1 MFLYKSLNDI
11 DNFNNIKPRNKNTKE
26 KKPKV
31 YNTVLE
37 FYNEFLNKNFD
48 ECYNLEIETKEEMRF
63 KFMPIDLIIKGYDY
77 STFCNETRDRHYGN
91 YQEQQEEHINL
102 PDIPSLEGDIEEVKK
117 KKD

>member
-1 MFLYKSLNDI
+1 
-11 DNFNNIKPRNKNTKE
+11 
-26 KKPKV
+26 
-31 YNTVLE
+31 
-37 FYNEFLNKNFD
+37 
-48 ECYNLEIETKEEMRF
+48 
-63 KFMPIDLIIKGYDY
+63 MPIDLIIKGYDY